1 MRTRV
6 RQILAGVLGALVLTC
21 LALAH
26 GAGAVTTATT
36 TSETLSFSVT
46 TTTTATPAS
55 ETASS
60 EAETAPE
67 VQAVPTEETTSTE
80 SEQSTETTSTATLP
94 EVSAQTPQQSS
105 AGEQGAATG
114 DGKTTSKR
122 VGGTPAHRKT
132 GKAQLQTGRPPGNGH
147 DAPLPFVLRAP
158 ISGVPALFIESLDVP
173 AFLLPIYQAAGIA
186 YDIPWQVLAA
196 INEVETD
203 YGADLN
209 ISSAGA
215 EGWMQFLPAEW
226 QQYGIDATG
235 SGWMDPY
242 NPADAIFAAA
252 RYLQAAG
259 GSAHIR
265 AAVFAYNHSQAY
277 VESVML
283 RAELLGAMPPDLLGE
298 LTNLAEAR
306 FPVYA
311 RSHFGDSFA
320 QAPAAA
326 TEGHDAQTLVGT
338 TIYSEPDAPVIAVK
352 DGTVTALGDSPSLG
366 EYVSLRDADGNTY
379 TYAQLGSVASVY
391 PVLTP
396 RNQLKVSTRIAHAA
410 KRPSGA
416 ASAGV
421 QARSPL
427 SKAAVTQDFALGA
440 AAGLLDG
447 APQQESATSQAAPQ
461 TTRRSTPN
469 PAVRSFAEGPEQVAL
484 QELRPGSQVIAG
496 TVLGHLGDEA
506 EAHMLFQIEPTGQGT
521 PLIDP
526 KPILDSWVALE
537 DTGIFRA
544 KGENPFLATSPTAG
558 QALLESDGELE
569 QQVLRD
575 REIHLEPCERAAV
588 QAGEVDRRVL
598 ASLEL
603 LSVTGL
609 HPTVANMGCGADAAE
624 GLGGYSDGD
633 AFDITAINGTQIAG
647 HAGPGGVADVTERKL
662 MTLQGTMAPRE
673 IAGPI
678 DYRGS
683 ANAITLPASQD
694 LIHVA
699 FTPAGEPSGASSA
712 TAGSQAAAEELTPQE
727 WQALIERLATIPD
740 ATVAAQPSSAAVPDS
755 AAGEADAA
763 SAGEGEEAADEAAQA
778 DEEAQAGEGT
788 EQQ

>member
-1 MRTRV
+1 MRARV
-6 RQILAGVLGALVLTC
+6 RQILGGALGALLLACV
-21 LALAH
+21 ALAH
-26 GAGAVTTATT
+26 GAGASTTSAT
-36 TSETLSFSVT
+36 TSETVSSTVT
-46 TTTTATPAS
+46 TTAVPTP

-60 EAETAPE
+60 EAEAAPE
-67 VQAVPTEETTSTE
+67 VEAAPEEETTSTASEE
-80 SEQSTETTSTATLP
+80 SASETTSTTATLP
-94 EVSAQTPQQSS
+94 EVSSQTPQQPS
-105 AGEQGAATG
+105 AGETGNAATRHRG
-114 DGKTTSKR
+114 ASTKGA
-122 VGGTPAHRKT
+122 GGTPPHHRRGGARQRT
-132 GKAQLQTGRPPGNGH
+132 APPPGSGRT
-147 DAPLPFVLRAP
+147 APLPFVLRAP

-209 ISSAGA
+209 LSSAGA

-226 QQYGIDATG
+226 QQYGVDATG

-265 AAVFAYNHSQAY
+265 AAVYAYNHSQAY

-311 RSHFGDSFA
+311 RSHFGDGFA
-320 QAPAAA
+320 QAPATAG
-326 TEGHDAQTLVGT
+326 THAQTLVGT
-338 TIYSEPDAPVIAVK
+338 TIYSEAGAPVIAVK
-352 DGTVTALGDSPSLG
+352 DGTVTAIGDSPSLG
-366 EYVSLRDADGNTY
+366 EYVSLRDADGNTF
-379 TYAQLGSVASVY
+379 TYAELGSVASVY
-391 PVLTP
+391 PVLSP
-396 RNQLKVSTRIAHAA
+396 REQVRVSTRIARAA
-410 KRPSGA
+410 KRPSGP

-421 QARSPL
+421 QARAPL
-427 SKAAVTQDFALGA
+427 STAAATQDFAFGA
-440 AAGLLDG
+440 AAGLLAG
-447 APQQESATSQAAPQ
+447 AAKQNASTARKTSTRVRRRPAAG
-461 TTRRSTPN
+461 
-469 PAVRSFAEGPEQVAL
+469 PAARSFVEGPEQVAL

-496 TVLGHLGDEA
+496 TVLGHLGEEA
-506 EAHMLFQIEPTGQGT
+506 GAHMLFQIEPTGQGT

-558 QALLESDGELE
+558 QALLESEGELT

-575 REIHLEPCERAAV
+575 RAIRLEPCERAAV
-588 QAGEVDRRVL
+588 EAGEVDRRAL
-598 ASLEL
+598 AGIEL
-603 LSVTGL
+603 LAVTGL
-609 HPTVANMGCGADAAE
+609 HPTIANMGCGADAAE
-624 GLGGYSDGD
+624 GLGGYRGGD
-633 AFDITAINGTQIAG
+633 AFDITAVNGIPIAG
-647 HAGPGGVADVTERKL
+647 DSGTGGVADVTERKL
-662 MTLQGTMAPRE
+662 MTLQGTMAPRQ

-699 FTPAGEPSGASSA
+699 FAPAGEPAASARSA
-712 TAGSQAAAEELTPQE
+712 TAGTQAAAEELTPRE

-740 ATVAAQPSSAAVPDS
+740 ATVAAQPSSAAIPDAPS
-755 AAGEADAA
+755 GEAGTAGE
-763 SAGEGEEAADEAAQA
+763 EGETPG
-778 DEEAQAGEGT
+778 EEAGEGT
-788 EQQ
+788 AQR